1 MLIERGGGSNK
12 RERDREPFHRF
23 SLTGVELSKMMKSML
38 KRRRML
44 KSKDEIREFEME
56 VDEFAK
62 SFVGSRGSVPE
73 RGTFHVVNLAK
84 KSVT

>member
-1 MLIERGGGSNK
+1 
-12 RERDREPFHRF
+12 
-23 SLTGVELSKMMKSML
+23 MMKSML

-44 KSKDEIREFEME
+44 KSEDEIREFEME